1 MRTKTKHES
10 HRINSQA
17 GLFRFRNC
25 KRASPFCERTADFH
39 TFSMVSSCS
48 THQTIPRT
56 FVLADLQLE
65 SRPRASLKWRK
76 VSIFRVLNRGPPV
89 CDRTADF
96 QTLSTM
102 PSCSAYQTIPRTV
115 VFADIPPAL
124 QTRAALKWTK
134 TCYFAQFAP
143 WEAGNLSLTLF
154 YRVITRL
161 VSRTHPIFF

>member
-1 MRTKTKHES
+1 MRTKKKHET

-25 KRASPFCERTADFH
+25 KRATPFCERTADFH
-39 TFSMVSSCS
+39 TFSMMPSCS
-48 THQTIPRT
+48 AHQINPRT
-56 FVLADLQLE
+56 FVLADVQLA
-65 SRPRASLKWRK
+65 SRPRAPLKWRK
-76 VSIFRVLNRGPPV
+76 IGIFRVLNRGPPV

-96 QTLSTM
+96 RSFSIV
-102 PSCSAYQTIPRTV
+102 PSYSAYQVTPRTV
-115 VFADIPPAL
+115 VFADIPLAL
-124 QTRAALKWTK
+124 QTRASLKWTK